1 MSDQNTTATQP
12 EQTAEGWR
20 ARRTATGIVTSTKME
35 KTVVVSVTRV
45 YLHPK
50 YRKYVRRTQKYMAHD
65 EHGAAGM
72 GDTVVIEECRPLSR
86 LKRWRYK
93 STIRK
98 SEG

>member
-1 MSDQNTTATQP
+1 MTEQNTAPATTGT
-12 EQTAEGWR
+12 TAEWQS
-20 ARRTATGIVTSTKME
+20 RRTATGIVTSTKME

-50 YRKYVRRTQKYMAHD
+50 YRKYVRRTQKYLAHD
-65 EHGAAGM
+65 EHGVAGL

-93 STIRK
+93 STVRK